1 MFGMIDYE
9 LVDIKPLSKE
19 LFDEINNI
27 FENDSSVSKFVSFH
41 YQALVTNGIFYGN
54 QYRKLG

>member
-1 MFGMIDYE
+1 MIDYE

>member
-1 MFGMIDYE
+1 MIDYE

-27 FENDSSVSKFVSFH
+27 LDNASSVSKFVSFH
-41 YQALVTNGIFYGN
+41 YQALITNGIFYGN
-54 QYRKLG
+54 QNRKLG